1 MEARVQELEEQV
13 GELAD
18 EVRILRSELRRLRRR
33 LEGDSDTQSLRS
45 PGPARSERSEAE
57 GSEAYSVVSRQP
69 SSYGAAGGTATPLLR
84 SPSTPS
90 STAARTGA
98 RCVLT
103 WAQREA
109 ICDQIALFVVRALAG
124 QQHGSS
130 GRDQINLASR
140 VWLVFRDYDGN
151 SFNPVRVY
159 RLFGRCSSLVKK
171 GPHDLGQSVFV
182 GLPSDREARRV
193 VAIAG
198 LEWPADE
205 S

>member
-1 MEARVQELEEQV
+1 MEARIQELEEQV

-18 EVRILRSELRRLRRR
+18 EVRIVRGELRRLKHRV
-33 LEGDSDTQSLRS
+33 ETDSESQATRRS
-45 PGPARSERSEAE
+45 PEPARSERSVGD
-57 GSEAYSVVSRQP
+57 GSEGYSVVSRSQESHRGSLASLRRSPTSPQP
-69 SSYGAAGGTATPLLR
+69 SVSQ
-84 SPSTPS
+84 
-90 STAARTGA
+90 TG
-98 RCVLT
+98 RPCVLT

-109 ICDQIALFVVRALAG
+109 ICDQISTFVVRALAG

-159 RLFGRCSSLVKK
+159 RLFGRCSALVKR
-171 GPHDLGQSVFV
+171 GPHDLGQSVFI
-182 GLPSDREARRV
+182 GLPSDREARGV

-198 LEWPADE
+198 LEWPAEE

>member
-1 MEARVQELEEQV
+1 MEARIQELEEQV

-18 EVRILRSELRRLRRR
+18 EVRIVRGELRRLKHPV
-33 LEGDSDTQSLRS
+33 ETDSESQATRRS
-45 PGPARSERSEAE
+45 PEPARSERSVGD
-57 GSEAYSVVSRQP
+57 GSEGYSVVSRSQESHRGSLASLRRSPTSPQP
-69 SSYGAAGGTATPLLR
+69 SVSQ
-84 SPSTPS
+84 
-90 STAARTGA
+90 TG
-98 RCVLT
+98 RPCVLT

-109 ICDQIALFVVRALAG
+109 ICDQISTLVVRALAG

-159 RLFGRCSSLVKK
+159 RLFGRCSALVKR
-171 GPHDLGQSVFV
+171 GPHDLGQSVFI

-198 LEWPADE
+198 LEWPAEE